1 MVGSNAARFEAC
13 MARRAVLSAAAVLLA
28 APAQAQPVDASFR
41 VMRRG
46 EAVGTH
52 TLRIA
57 QRGRERVA
65 TSELLVTPR
74 VMGIVVYRHEHRY
87 EEVTEA
93 GRFRRVT
100 SRLNRN
106 GRIVEVR
113 GEATPGAVLLDGTE
127 GAQRLPAD
135 AAPLSWW
142 ERDRFGRVPIFGTTT
157 GRLLALT
164 WEIGRE
170 ACTCRGDVE
179 AVARYDAAGRWV
191 GLDARGEDGNDITYV
206 PA

>member
-1 MVGSNAARFEAC
+1 MLPRTGRRGMIAATA
-13 MARRAVLSAAAVLLA
+13 LLLA
-28 APAQAQPVDASFR
+28 RPAVAEAHDANFR
-41 VMRRG
+41 VMRLG
-46 EAVGTH
+46 EQVGTH

-57 QRGRERVA
+57 RQGREQIA
-65 TSELLVTPR
+65 TSELLISPR
-74 VMGIVVYRHEHRY
+74 VLGIVVYRYEHRY
-87 EEVTEA
+87 VEATEA

-100 SRLNRN
+100 SLLNRN
-106 GRIVEVR
+106 GRIVEVM
-113 GEATPGAVLLDGTE
+113 GEAVPGAVLLDGTE
-127 GAQRLPAD
+127 GAQRLPAN

-164 WEIGRE
+164 WEIARDAA
-170 ACTCRGDVE
+170 ACHGEVE

-191 GLDARGEDGNDITYV
+191 GLDARGEDGTDITYV

>member
-1 MVGSNAARFEAC
+1 MGSAIERRTKGPTARLV
-13 MARRAVLSAAAVLLA
+13 ARRGLLA
-28 APAQAQPVDASFR
+28 APALLLAQAVRAADGDFAFR

-46 EAVGTH
+46 DQVGTH
-52 TLRIA
+52 TVRFA
-57 QRGRERVA
+57 ARGRERVA
-65 TSELLVTPR
+65 TSEFLVAPR
-74 VMGIVVYRHEHRY
+74 VMGIVVYRFEHRY

-113 GEATPGAVLLDGTE
+113 GEAVAGAVLLDGTE
-127 GAQRLPAD
+127 GPQRLPAD

-142 ERDRFGRVPIFGTTT
+142 DRDRLGTTT
-157 GRLLALT
+157 GRLLTVT

-170 ACTCRGDVE
+170 ARTCRGEVE

-191 GLDARGEDGNDITYV
+191 GLDARGEDGNDISYL